1 MRYYL
6 LKISVFIFFML
17 PVQVSSN
24 DITLNELFFDDSKP
38 YYLKVLDALPE
49 SAIIAIGPQDAENT
63 IIEFM
68 DYFCGYC
75 KKIHSEL
82 ISVVEKRDDT
92 RVIFLQHP
100 ILSDSSNLIAK
111 MVVAA
116 NLQGK
121 GWDLHHGLFTVKGS
135 LTQQKLDQIIIDSEI
150 NKTKLMID
158 MGKDEIDN
166 TVKLS
171 SFLAMGS
178 GARGTPALFINEEF
192 VGGYLP
198 LEKLESML
206 K

>member
-6 LKISVFIFFML
+6 LKVSVFIFFIL
-17 PVQVSSN
+17 PAQVSSA

-158 MGKDEIDN
+158 IGKDEIDN

>member
-1 MRYYL
+1 
-6 LKISVFIFFML
+6 ML
-17 PVQVSSN
+17 PAHVSSA

-82 ISVVEKRDDT
+82 ILVVEKRDDT

-100 ILSDSSNLIAK
+100 ILSDSSSLIAK

-135 LTQQKLDQIIIDSEI
+135 LTQQKLDQIIIDSKI

>member
-17 PVQVSSN
+17 PAHVSSS

-38 YYLKVLDALPE
+38 FYLKVLDALPE
-49 SAIIAIGPQDAENT
+49 SAIIAIGPKDAENT

-75 KKIHSEL
+75 KKIHTEL
-82 ISVVEKRDDT
+82 ISITEKRDDT

-111 MVVAA
+111 MVIAA

-121 GWDLHHGLFTVKGS
+121 GWDLHHGLFSVKGS
-135 LTQQKLDQIIIDSEI
+135 ITQQKLDQIIIDSEI

>member
-6 LKISVFIFFML
+6 AKFSVFIFLMFSTNVL
-17 PVQVSSN
+17 SS

-75 KKIHSEL
+75 KKIHTEL

-92 RVIFLQHP
+92 RVIFLHHP
-100 ILSDSSNLIAK
+100 ILSESSNLIAK

-121 GWDLHHGLFTVKGS
+121 GWDLHHGLFSVKGS

-166 TVKLS
+166 TVQLS

>member
-6 LKISVFIFFML
+6 AKFSVFIFLMFPTNVL
-17 PVQVSSN
+17 SS

-38 YYLKVLDALPE
+38 YYLKVLDAIPE
-49 SAIIAIGPQDAENT
+49 SAIIAIGPEDAENT

-82 ISVVEKRDDT
+82 ISITEKRDDT
-92 RVIFLQHP
+92 RVIFLHHP
-100 ILSDSSNLIAK
+100 ILSESSNLIAK

-121 GWDLHHGLFTVKGS
+121 GWDLHHGLFTVQGN
-135 LTQQKLDQIIIDSEI
+135 LTQQKLDQIIKDTQI

>member
-1 MRYYL
+1 
-6 LKISVFIFFML
+6 ML
-17 PVQVSSN
+17 PAHVSSA

-116 NLQGK
+116 NLQSK

>member
-1 MRYYL
+1 
-6 LKISVFIFFML
+6 ML
-17 PVQVSSN
+17 PAHVSSA

-135 LTQQKLDQIIIDSEI
+135 LTQQKLDQLIIDSKI

>member
-17 PVQVSSN
+17 PAHVSSA

-49 SAIIAIGPQDAENT
+49 SAIITIGPQDAENT

-111 MVVAA
+111 MVVSA

-121 GWDLHHGLFTVKGS
+121 GWDLHHGLFNVQGS
-135 LTQQKLDQIIIDSEI
+135 LTQQKLDQIIIDLEI
-150 NKTKLMID
+150 NKTKLVID

>member
-1 MRYYL
+1 
-6 LKISVFIFFML
+6 ML
-17 PVQVSSN
+17 PAHVSSA

-38 YYLKVLDALPE
+38 YYLKVLDALPD
-49 SAIIAIGPQDAENT
+49 SAVIAIGPQDAENT

-121 GWDLHHGLFTVKGS
+121 GWDLHHGLFTVQGS
-135 LTQQKLDQIIIDSEI
+135 LTQQKLDQIIIDLEI

>member
-17 PVQVSSN
+17 PAHVSSA

-38 YYLKVLDALPE
+38 YYLKVLDALPQ

-135 LTQQKLDQIIIDSEI
+135 LTQQKLDQIINYSEI

>member
-17 PVQVSSN
+17 PAHVSSA

-38 YYLKVLDALPE
+38 YYLKVLDALPQ

-121 GWDLHHGLFTVKGS
+121 GWDLHHGLFTVQGS
-135 LTQQKLDQIIIDSEI
+135 LTQQKLDKIIFDLEI
-150 NKTKLMID
+150 NRTKLMID

>member
-1 MRYYL
+1 
-6 LKISVFIFFML
+6 ML
-17 PVQVSSN
+17 PAHVSSA

-198 LEKLESML
+198 LEKLERML

>member
-6 LKISVFIFFML
+6 VKISVFIFFMV
-17 PVQVSSN
+17 PTQVLSS

-49 SAIIAIGPQDAENT
+49 SAIIAVGPEDAENT

-75 KKIHSEL
+75 KKIHPEL
-82 ISVVEKRDDT
+82 ISLAEKRDDT

-100 ILSDSSNLIAK
+100 ILSESSNLIAK

-135 LTQQKLDQIIIDSEI
+135 LTQQKLDQIINDIQI
-150 NKTKLMID
+150 NRTKLMID
-158 MGKDEIDN
+158 MGKDEIEN
-166 TVKLS
+166 TVQLS

-192 VGGYLP
+192 IGGYLP
-198 LEKLESML
+198 LEKVESML

>member
-1 MRYYL
+1 MCYW
-6 LKISVFIFFML
+6 LKRFSVFIFL
-17 PVQVSSN
+17 LNPLQVFAN
-24 DITLNELFFDDSKP
+24 EMTLNELFFDKSKP
-38 YYLKVLDALPE
+38 YHLKILDALPE
-49 SAIIAIGPQDAENT
+49 NGIIAIGPEDAENT

-75 KKIHSEL
+75 KKIHPEL
-82 ISVVEKRDDT
+82 ISLTEKRNDT

-100 ILSDSSNLIAK
+100 ILSESSKIISA

-116 NLQGK
+116 NLQNK
-121 GWDLHHGLFTVKGS
+121 GWELHHGLFSIKGS
-135 LTQQKLDQIIIDSEI
+135 LTQEKLDQIITQSGI

-158 MGKDEIDN
+158 IGKDEIN
-166 TVKLS
+166 NIVKLS

-178 GARGTPALFINEEF
+178 GSRGTPALFINEEF

-198 LEKLESML
+198 LDKLESIL

>member
-17 PVQVSSN
+17 PAHVSSA

-206 K
+206 R

>member
-6 LKISVFIFFML
+6 IKFSVFIFLLL
-17 PVQVSSN
+17 PTKLFSA
-24 DITLNELFFDDSKP
+24 DMTLNELFFDNSKP
-38 YYLKVLDALPE
+38 YHLKILDALPD
-49 SAIIAIGPQDAENT
+49 SAIVQVGPKDAENT

-82 ISVVEKRDDT
+82 VQLTTERDDT
-92 RVIFLQHP
+92 RVVFLQHP
-100 ILSDSSNLIAK
+100 ILSESSRVISA

-121 GWDLHHGLFTVKGS
+121 GWELHNALFSSQGS
-135 LTQQKLDQIIIDSEI
+135 LTQKKLDQMINELNINKNKLFIDINKEEI
-150 NKTKLMID
+150 NNI
-158 MGKDEIDN
+158 
-166 TVKLS
+166 VKMS
-171 SFLAMGS
+171 SFLANSS

-192 VGGYLP
+192 IGGYLP
-198 LEKLESML
+198 PDKLKSLL

>member
-6 LKISVFIFFML
+6 AKFSVFIFLMFSTNVL
-17 PVQVSSN
+17 SS

-92 RVIFLQHP
+92 KVIFLQHP
-100 ILSDSSNLIAK
+100 ILSESSNLIAK

-121 GWDLHHGLFTVKGS
+121 GWDLHHGLFTIKGS
-135 LTQQKLDQIIIDSEI
+135 LTQQKLDQIIEDTQI

-166 TVKLS
+166 TVQLS

>member
-1 MRYYL
+1 MFPTNVL
-6 LKISVFIFFML
+6 SG
-17 PVQVSSN
+17 
-24 DITLNELFFDDSKP
+24 DITLNELFFDDAKP

-75 KKIHSEL
+75 KKIHTEL

-92 RVIFLQHP
+92 RVIFLHHP
-100 ILSDSSNLIAK
+100 ILSESSNLIAK

-121 GWDLHHGLFTVKGS
+121 GWDLHHGLFSVKGS

-166 TVKLS
+166 TVQLS

>member
-17 PVQVSSN
+17 PAHVSSA
-24 DITLNELFFDDSKP
+24 DITLNELFFDNSKP
-38 YYLKVLDALPE
+38 YYLKVLDALPQ

-100 ILSDSSNLIAK
+100 ILSESSNLIAK

-135 LTQQKLDQIIIDSEI
+135 LTQQKLDQIIIDIQI

-166 TVKLS
+166 TVQLS

>member
-6 LKISVFIFFML
+6 TKFSVFIFLLF
-17 PVQVSSN
+17 PTHVFSK

-38 YYLKVLDALPE
+38 YYLKILDALPE
-49 SAIIAIGPQDAENT
+49 SAIIAIGPKDANNT

-75 KKIHSEL
+75 KKIHPEL
-82 ISVVEKRDDT
+82 ISLTEKRDDT

-100 ILSDSSNLIAK
+100 ILSESSKIIAA

-116 NLQGK
+116 NLQNK
-121 GWDLHHGLFTVKGS
+121 GWEMHHGLFSVKGS
-135 LTQQKLDQIIIDSEI
+135 LTQEKLDQIIFESEI

-158 MGKDEIDN
+158 IGKDEIN
-166 TVKLS
+166 NIVKLS

-198 LEKLESML
+198 LNKLESIL

>member
-6 LKISVFIFFML
+6 VKISVFIFLML
-17 PVQVSSN
+17 PTQVSSS

-38 YYLKVLDALPE
+38 YYLKILDALPE
-49 SAIIAIGPQDAENT
+49 SAIIAIGPEDAENT

-92 RVIFLQHP
+92 KVIFLQHP
-100 ILSDSSNLIAK
+100 ILSESSNLIAK

-121 GWDLHHGLFTVKGS
+121 GWDLHHGLFTIKGS
-135 LTQQKLDQIIIDSEI
+135 LTQQKLDQIIEDTQI

-158 MGKDEIDN
+158 MGKYEIDN
-166 TVKLS
+166 TVQLS

>member
-17 PVQVSSN
+17 PAHVSSA

-38 YYLKVLDALPE
+38 YYLKVLDALPQ
-49 SAIIAIGPQDAENT
+49 SAIIAIGPQDADNT

-166 TVKLS
+166 TVQLS

>member
-17 PVQVSSN
+17 PAHVSSA

-111 MVVAA
+111 MVISA

-121 GWDLHHGLFTVKGS
+121 GWDLHHGLFSVKGS
-135 LTQQKLDQIIIDSEI
+135 LTQQKLDQIIIDLEI

>member
-17 PVQVSSN
+17 PAHVSSA

-38 YYLKVLDALPE
+38 YYLKVLDALPQ

-158 MGKDEIDN
+158 IGKDEINN

>member
-6 LKISVFIFFML
+6 KQFSVFIFL
-17 PVQVSSN
+17 LVPSNLLGN

-38 YYLKVLDALPE
+38 YYLKILDALPE
-49 SAIIAIGPQDAENT
+49 SAIISIGPKNAENT

-75 KKIHSEL
+75 KKIHPEL
-82 ISVVEKRDDT
+82 ISLAEKRDDT

-100 ILSDSSNLIAK
+100 ILSESSNVIAK

-116 NLQGK
+116 NLQNK
-121 GWDLHHGLFTVKGS
+121 GWDLHNGLFSVKGS
-135 LTQQKLDQIIIDSEI
+135 LTQEKLDKIIIESKI

-158 MGKDEIDN
+158 IGRDEIN
-166 TVKLS
+166 NIVKLS

-192 VGGYLP
+192 IGGYLP
-198 LEKLESML
+198 LEKIESAL
-206 K
+206 R

>member
-1 MRYYL
+1 
-6 LKISVFIFFML
+6 ML
-17 PVQVSSN
+17 PAHVSSA

-49 SAIIAIGPQDAENT
+49 SAIIAIGPQDAKNT

-158 MGKDEIDN
+158 IGKDEIDN

>member
-6 LKISVFIFFML
+6 LKISVFIFFIL
-17 PVQVSSN
+17 PAHVSSA

>member
-1 MRYYL
+1 
-6 LKISVFIFFML
+6 ML
-17 PVQVSSN
+17 PAYVSSA

-38 YYLKVLDALPE
+38 YYLKVLDALPQ

-82 ISVVEKRDDT
+82 ISIVEKRDDT

-158 MGKDEIDN
+158 MGKDEIEN

>member
-1 MRYYL
+1 
-6 LKISVFIFFML
+6 ML
-17 PVQVSSN
+17 PAHVSSA

-38 YYLKVLDALPE
+38 YYLKVLDALPQ

-135 LTQQKLDQIIIDSEI
+135 LTQQKLDQIIIDLEI

>member
-17 PVQVSSN
+17 PAHVSSA

-82 ISVVEKRDDT
+82 ISVVKKRDDT

-111 MVVAA
+111 MVISA
-116 NLQGK
+116 NIQGK

>member
-6 LKISVFIFFML
+6 LKVSVFIFFML
-17 PVQVSSN
+17 PAQVSSA

>member
-6 LKISVFIFFML
+6 VKISVFIFFML
-17 PVQVSSN
+17 PTQVLSSE
-24 DITLNELFFDDSKP
+24 ITLNELFFDDSKP
-38 YYLKVLDALPE
+38 YYLKVLEALPE

-75 KKIHSEL
+75 KKIHTEL
-82 ISVVEKRDDT
+82 ISVIEKRDDT
-92 RVIFLQHP
+92 RVIFLHHP
-100 ILSDSSNLIAK
+100 ILSESSNLIAK

-121 GWDLHHGLFTVKGS
+121 GWDLHHGLFSVKGS

-166 TVKLS
+166 TVQLS

>member
-6 LKISVFIFFML
+6 LKISVFIFLML
-17 PVQVSSN
+17 PTQVLSS

-100 ILSDSSNLIAK
+100 ILSESSNLIAK

-135 LTQQKLDQIIIDSEI
+135 LTQQKLDQIINKTQI

-166 TVKLS
+166 TVQLS

>member
-17 PVQVSSN
+17 PAHVSSA

-75 KKIHSEL
+75 KKIHPEL
-82 ISVVEKRDDT
+82 MSLIEKRDDT

-100 ILSDSSNLIAK
+100 ILSENSNIIAK

-121 GWDLHHGLFTVKGS
+121 GMELHHGLFSLSGS
-135 LTQQKLDQIIIDSEI
+135 ITQEKLEQVITEVEI

-158 MGKDEIDN
+158 IGKDEIN
-166 TVKLS
+166 NIVKLS

-178 GARGTPALFINEEF
+178 GARGTPAIFINEEF
-192 VGGYLP
+192 IGGYLP

>member
-17 PVQVSSN
+17 PAHVSSA

-135 LTQQKLDQIIIDSEI
+135 LTQQKLDQLIIDSKI

>member
-17 PVQVSSN
+17 PAHVSSS

-38 YYLKVLDALPE
+38 FYLKVLDALPE

-75 KKIHSEL
+75 IKIHTEL
-82 ISVVEKRDDT
+82 ICLVEKRDDT

-100 ILSDSSNLIAK
+100 ILSESSNLIAK
-111 MVVAA
+111 MVISA

-121 GWDLHHGLFTVKGS
+121 GWDLHHGLFTIKGS
-135 LTQQKLDQIIIDSEI
+135 LTQQKLDQIIIDLNI

-166 TVKLS
+166 IVKLS

-198 LEKLESML
+198 LEKLESLL